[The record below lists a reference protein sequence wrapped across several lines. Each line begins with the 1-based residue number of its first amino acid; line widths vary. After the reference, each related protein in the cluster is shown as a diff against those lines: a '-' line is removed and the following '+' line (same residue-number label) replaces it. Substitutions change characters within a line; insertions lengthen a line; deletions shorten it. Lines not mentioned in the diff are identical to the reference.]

1 MVAWWKRH
9 WITMVMSSD
18 RELGLSMQFKELLR
32 SNYRSISRGI
42 NRVNLEC

>member
-1 MVAWWKRH
+1 
-9 WITMVMSSD
+9 MVMSLD
-18 RELGLSMQFKELLR
+18 RELGLSMQFKELLS